1 MEIAAEMFE
10 QIVAAL
16 GPARDEAVPPGAA
29 ERRRD
34 RRVAVNADVFVAP
47 FGVASARPRKVKLR
61 SISRGGAAIVD
72 EFTRPPGVKVVLYLP
87 GPDGGLLPIVC
98 QVMNSRMSG
107 AAFRVGM
114 QFLGQSEQLGAQVT
128 RNVRAIVNNVA
139 VESPLQVLERIA
151 THGVTRDGP
160 ERPVE
165 LNVQGVMTRDAAAD
179 AQPGPATFVTVKD
192 IATSGCVGVLH
203 DGEMRKGER
212 FVLQIPSQAKPL
224 RMLCTVVESRRV
236 DEGSVRIVA
245 RFELPPDGA
254 AGAGLLGRMRR
265 WFAA

>member
-1 MEIAAEMFE
+1 MEMAVEMFD

-34 RRVAVNADVFVAP
+34 KRVAVTAEVFIAP

-61 SISRGGAAIVD
+61 SISRGGAAVVD
-72 EFTRPPGVKVVLYLP
+72 AFTRPPGDKVVLYLP
-87 GPDGGLLPIVC
+87 RADGGMVPIVC
-98 QVMNSRMSG
+98 VIMNSRMSG
-107 AAFRVGM
+107 AEFRVGM
-114 QFLGQSEQLGAQVT
+114 QFLGQSEQAGSQVT

-151 THGVTRDGP
+151 AHGVTHGGP
-160 ERPVE
+160 VRPVE
-165 LNVQGVMTRDAAAD
+165 LNVHGVMTRDVD
-179 AQPGPATFVTVKD
+179 GEPGPATFVTVKD
-192 IATSGCVGVLH
+192 IATSGNVGVLL
-203 DGEMRKGER
+203 GEEMRKGER
-212 FVLQIPSQAKPL
+212 FALQIPSQAKPL
-224 RMLCTVVESRRV
+224 RMLCTVLECRRV
-236 DEGSVRIVA
+236 DDANVRVVA
-245 RFELPPDGA
+245 RFDLHADGA